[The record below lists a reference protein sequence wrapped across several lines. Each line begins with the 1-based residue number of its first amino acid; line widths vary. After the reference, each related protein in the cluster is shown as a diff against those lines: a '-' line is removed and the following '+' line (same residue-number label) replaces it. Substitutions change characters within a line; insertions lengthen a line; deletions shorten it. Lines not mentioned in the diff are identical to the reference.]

1 MELVEVLTGFKYIGE
16 QMLKYE
22 NPEKRIMC
30 SDLKKVT
37 DVFLAL
43 MQEIRM
49 LRQLYVCCVRLLLF
63 INHRGKTLWDGMIDM
78 YEKYGYYRE
87 GIATMTLKGIDGAAQ
102 IQQIMDR
109 ARQSTPAKLG
119 RLMYLQSAITR
130 QTPVRI

>member
-1 MELVEVLTGFKYIGE
+1 MLCEVAAFYKS
-16 QMLKYE
+16 Q
-22 NPEKRIMC
+22 
-30 SDLKKVT
+30 
-37 DVFLAL
+37 
-43 MQEIRM
+43 
-49 LRQLYVCCVRLLLF
+49 
-63 INHRGKTLWDGMIDM
+63 GKTLWDGMIDM

-109 ARQSTPAKLG
+109 ARQSTPESLE

>member
-1 MELVEVLTGFKYIGE
+1 
-16 QMLKYE
+16 
-22 NPEKRIMC
+22 MC

-37 DVFLAL
+37 DVCLAL

-63 INHRGKTLWDGMIDM
+63 YKSQGKTLWDGMIDM

-109 ARQSTPAKLG
+109 ARQSTPAKLE
-119 RLMYLQSAITR
+119 RLMYLQSAIIR
-130 QTPVRI
+130 QTP